1 MVYFR
6 IICYIHS
13 LARGNNSKSIRKLL
27 VDKRSQTNL
36 MFFLFPPSFVL
47 IVSMGVLP
55 IWHRILWWR
64 AVLWGQPTLLFL
76 VFLKTCSCCN
86 FFSKSSVHLK
96 NSLKWHTKMKFT
108 LHHNWRL
115 LCLDMQKKKCKYSYL
130 NFKSHYEVWVN
141 FILGHAYSPW
151 PFNTVKF

>member
-96 NSLKWHTKMKFT
+96 NSLKWHTKMNSHYIT
-108 LHHNWRL
+108 IEDYYVWT
-115 LCLDMQKKKCKYSYL
+115 CKKKNVNILIWIL
-130 NFKSHYEVWVN
+130 NL
-141 FILGHAYSPW
+141 I
-151 PFNTVKF
+151 TKFG